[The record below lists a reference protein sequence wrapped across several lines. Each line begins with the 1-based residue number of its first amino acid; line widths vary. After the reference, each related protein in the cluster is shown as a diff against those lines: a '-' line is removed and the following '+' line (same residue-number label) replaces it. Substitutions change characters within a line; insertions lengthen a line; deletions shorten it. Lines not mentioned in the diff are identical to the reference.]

1 MVELLSNTQPLDQ
14 TMLDDWSRTGGQEF
28 HLGVA
33 QGAARGVLDAMPVE
47 DKAGF
52 ESGFD
57 GLPQAAQTA
66 IISEL
71 ALSPGG
77 AVREADAGELQHF
90 ATTEEGAELVQE
102 WRSRAG
108 RKVGTIHD
116 RVQRILGGM
125 SPGEEETALAW
136 FDNLT
141 AAQAKSVLRGLAG

>member
-1 MVELLSNTQPLDQ
+1 M
-14 TMLDDWSRTGGQEF
+14 TGLEQ
-28 HLGVA
+28 
-33 QGAARGVLDAMPVE
+33 AARSFVWTSPRARHKGCWTPCRVRNQ
-47 DKAGF
+47 AGF
-52 ESGFD
+52 RGGFD

-66 IISEL
+66 IITEL

-125 SPGEEETALAW
+125 SAGEQETALAW